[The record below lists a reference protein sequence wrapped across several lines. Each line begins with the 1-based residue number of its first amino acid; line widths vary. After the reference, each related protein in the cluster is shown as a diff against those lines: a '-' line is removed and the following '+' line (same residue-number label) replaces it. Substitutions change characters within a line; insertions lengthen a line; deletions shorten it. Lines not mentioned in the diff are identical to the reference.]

1 MSLVLE
7 GVGPAMATIGKRVS
21 ALNHIY
27 YFYT

>member
-7 GVGPAMATIGKRVS
+7 GVGPAMAIGKRVS